1 MAYENLLKS
10 VEESAQERERD
21 LREKAR
27 KAVQAI
33 SEDTRSQASAIQQS
47 FLEEAKKTA
56 AIEKN
61 KSIYITK
68 GENKE
73 KLIKTKEKIYSTAFS
88 EAEQRLLPIRK
99 NPEYPAILKNLTREA
114 IGAIGQEEFLVHIDK
129 QDEQLIGGILS
140 DLNSHAKII
149 PDLHCS
155 GGLVVST
162 PNGSIKISNTIESRL
177 ERAREQ
183 KKLQI
188 YAVLYGD

>member
-21 LREKAR
+21 LREKASN
-27 KAVQAI
+27 AIQAI
-33 SEDTRSQASAIQQS
+33 SEETRNQVSAIQHS

-61 KSIYITK
+61 KFIYVTK

-73 KLIKTKEKIYSTAFS
+73 KLITTKEKIFSAAFAQ
-88 EAEQRLLPIRK
+88 AEQRLLQIRK
-99 NPEYPAILKNLTREA
+99 DPRYPGILKNLAREA
-114 IGAIGQEEFLVHIDK
+114 VGTIGSEEFLVHIDK
-129 QDEQLIGGILS
+129 QDEPLIRSILT
-140 DLNSHAKII
+140 DLKVVATIVT
-149 PDLHCS
+149 DLHCS
-155 GGLVVST
+155 GGLIVST
-162 PNGSIKISNTIESRL
+162 PDESIKISNTIESRL

-188 YAVLYGD
+188 YAALYGG